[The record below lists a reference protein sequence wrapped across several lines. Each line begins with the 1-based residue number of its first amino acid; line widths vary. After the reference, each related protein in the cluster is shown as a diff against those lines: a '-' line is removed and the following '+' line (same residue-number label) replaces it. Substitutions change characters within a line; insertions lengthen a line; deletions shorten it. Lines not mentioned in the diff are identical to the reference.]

1 MPRSSRSWQGN
12 LRFPALVIPN
22 LVRDTYIHEFFRD
35 PGMVVSKNLGM
46 SPSPPK
52 NGGHHNKWFL
62 PDCLENPGNFP
73 RRIWELGSAIGTQW
87 TQFFGQKDESHV
99 PLSTRLRR
107 FLWLEGVGFL
117 GADFSV
123 GWLVLLRSRNWGS
136 NCLKNPSLNVSIRSL
151 FFKTSWWN
159 SATWTSCPKCIQDH
173 YGWTRARVFLYNH
186 AWVVLHLMSYCGTYI
201 IGLISNQFIIGTIL
215 CTICLLPS

>member
-1 MPRSSRSWQGN
+1 
-12 LRFPALVIPN
+12 
-22 LVRDTYIHEFFRD
+22 
-35 PGMVVSKNLGM
+35 MVVSKNQGM

-52 NGGHHNKWFL
+52 MVGITTNDFWLNGWL
-62 PDCLENPGNFP
+62 PGNFP

-123 GWLVLLRSRNWGS
+123 GWLVLLRSRNGGS

-159 SATWTSCPKCIQDH
+159 PATWTSCPKCIQDH
-173 YGWTRARVFLYNH
+173 YRWTRARVFLYNH
-186 AWVVLHLMSYCGTYI
+186 AWVVLHLMSYCRTYI